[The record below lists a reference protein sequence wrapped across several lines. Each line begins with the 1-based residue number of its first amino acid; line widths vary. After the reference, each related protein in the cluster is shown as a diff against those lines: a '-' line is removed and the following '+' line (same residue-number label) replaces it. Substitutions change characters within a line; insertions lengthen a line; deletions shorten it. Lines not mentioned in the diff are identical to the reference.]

1 MVISAS
7 LQACGVVFPFAMLT
21 SICRSIV
28 TICSGLYLL
37 IGMPSF
43 SSKWILSH
51 STWYKFRRSRQ
62 YLQHPLFLDALQAP
76 LQKIDLQSLL
86 TDLPFQLGNP
96 ALAPARLPVAGKRIA
111 GPLPKL
117 TPPTVQY
124 IGVDFQRPRRLGQR
138 YPCFQP
144 PYRGQLELLGELPAR

>member
-1 MVISAS
+1 MVISDS

-37 IGMPSF
+37 IGMTSF

-62 YLQHPLFLDALQAP
+62 TKRLVADQHSQHTLGAKQWSMIQAVRTKMELASKTSSFAAEHTDDKVELDATCEQSQA
-76 LQKIDLQSLL
+76 LSD
-86 TDLPFQLGNP
+86 G
-96 ALAPARLPVAGKRIA
+96 
-111 GPLPKL
+111 
-117 TPPTVQY
+117 QY
-124 IGVDFQRPRRLGQR
+124 
-138 YPCFQP
+138 
-144 PYRGQLELLGELPAR
+144 

>member
-37 IGMPSF
+37 IGMTRF

-62 YLQHPLFLDALQAP
+62 DQIQSFLIPLPSLSKQRDFARCVVAVEKAKAIHRASLGELDALFAV
-76 LQKIDLQSLL
+76 LQHRA
-86 TDLPFQLGNP
+86 F
-96 ALAPARLPVAGKRIA
+96 R
-111 GPLPKL
+111 
-117 TPPTVQY
+117 
-124 IGVDFQRPRRLGQR
+124 
-138 YPCFQP
+138 
-144 PYRGQLELLGELPAR
+144 GEL

>member
-37 IGMPSF
+37 IGMTCF

-51 STWYKFRRSRQ
+51 STWYNSCRSGQEMHCLLNAVEAVLCGRT
-62 YLQHPLFLDALQAP
+62 FLSEDAA
-76 LQKIDLQSLL
+76 
-86 TDLPFQLGNP
+86 
-96 ALAPARLPVAGKRIA
+96 A
-111 GPLPKL
+111 
-117 TPPTVQY
+117 
-124 IGVDFQRPRRLGQR
+124 
-138 YPCFQP
+138 
-144 PYRGQLELLGELPAR
+144 

>member
-7 LQACGVVFPFAMLT
+7 LQACGVVFPLAMPT

-37 IGMPSF
+37 IGMTRF

-62 YLQHPLFLDALQAP
+62 AIFSQGDASDEVFYV
-76 LQKIDLQSLL
+76 QKGKVRL
-86 TDLPFQLGNP
+86 TILSKSGKEATLG
-96 ALAPARLPVAGKRIA
+96 I
-111 GPLPKL
+111 L
-117 TPPTVQY
+117 TTAN
-124 IGVDFQRPRRLGQR
+124 F
-138 YPCFQP
+138 
-144 PYRGQLELLGELPAR
+144 LGEGCLIGQPQRM

>member
-7 LQACGVVFPFAMLT
+7 LQACGVVFPFAMPT

-37 IGMPSF
+37 MGMTRF

-62 YLQHPLFLDALQAP
+62 RHNGSLGDVERLSHLLECPAEGVEACELL
-76 LQKIDLQSLL
+76 LQSLVVVRCVH
-86 TDLPFQLGNP
+86 N
-96 ALAPARLPVAGKRIA
+96 
-111 GPLPKL
+111 
-117 TPPTVQY
+117 
-124 IGVDFQRPRRLGQR
+124 
-138 YPCFQP
+138 
-144 PYRGQLELLGELPAR
+144 